1 MSWQFS
7 RRVFL
12 SQFLYVIIS
21 GCQSVER
28 RNGELTIGIIDYDG
42 DEQTIN
48 RFSQLKRYL
57 AQKIKSH
64 IRLEPVFNE
73 NKALERIQA
82 RAWSLVF
89 APPGVAATAIAQYQ
103 YYPLFPLVGVS
114 NLRSVFI
121 VRKDNTYQDLK
132 QLQGQTVA
140 FGQPGSAEGYYFPL
154 YNLYGL
160 TLASILFAPTPKTV
174 LEWVKE
180 GKATAGAV
188 SMAQLNLYSTQFS
201 PTELRILYTDPH
213 YVPPGVVLVGSSV
226 ERNTQE
232 FIRKFMSEFPSALA
246 REVGYIPNGEVPDY
260 RYMITVTERVKTI
273 VSNLQSKP
281 VRLF

>member
-1 MSWQFS
+1 MSWRFS
-7 RRVFL
+7 RRFFL
-12 SQFLYVIIS
+12 TQLLYVVMS
-21 GCQSVER
+21 GCQSTHR
-28 RNGELTIGIIDYDG
+28 RGGELTIGKIDYNADQ
-42 DEQTIN
+42 QTIN
-48 RFSQLKRYL
+48 KFAEFRRYL
-57 AQKIKSH
+57 AQKTKSH

-73 NKALERIQA
+73 NKAIERIRA
-82 RAWSLVF
+82 KAWSLVF

-103 YYPLFPLVGVS
+103 YLPIFPLVGVS
-114 NLRSVFI
+114 DLRSVI
-121 VRKDNTYQDLK
+121 VVRRDNNYQNLK

-140 FGQPGSAEGYYFPL
+140 LGQPGSAEGYYFPL

-160 TLASILFAPTPKTV
+160 TLAEILLAPTPTTV
-174 LEWVKE
+174 LEWVAQ

-188 SMAQLNLYSTQFS
+188 SMAQLNLYSKQLSQNEF
-201 PTELRILYTDPH
+201 RILYTDPH
-213 YVPPGVVLVGSSV
+213 YVPPGVVLISSRV

-260 RYMITVTERVKTI
+260 RYMITVTERVRTI
-273 VSNLQSKP
+273 VSQLRSKP